1 METMERVSITHMS
14 NAHSDWL
21 RGLDFYKQELNI
33 LKNRLTE
40 IAGKNTDKDVM
51 RDVEHFENQFEIQAE
66 NIHKLKHDIKY
77 NVKMAGREALN
88 SGAGYIDGFLLDQ
101 HFYLG
106 ERYET
111 EERTVNDLRQS
122 FNQFASAY
130 M

>member
-1 METMERVSITHMS
+1 MERVSITHMS
-14 NAHSDWL
+14 NAHGDWL
-21 RGLDFYKQELNI
+21 RALEFYKQELGI
-33 LKNRLTE
+33 LKKRLTE

-51 RDVEHFENQFEIQAE
+51 KDVEHFENQFEIQAE

-77 NVKMAGREALN
+77 NVKMAGREALD

-101 HFYLG
+101 HYYLG
-106 ERYET
+106 ERYEN

-122 FNQFASAY
+122 FNQFSSAY